1 MWQNVRAPQCLGPK
15 LLRPEAKSVIA
26 REEIS
31 EFVRSK
37 LAIES
42 TRSVYTLI
50 SDIDKLTERSVASR
64 HN

>member
-1 MWQNVRAPQCLGPK
+1 MLESLNVWVPNCFA
-15 LLRPEAKSVIA
+15 PEAKSVIA